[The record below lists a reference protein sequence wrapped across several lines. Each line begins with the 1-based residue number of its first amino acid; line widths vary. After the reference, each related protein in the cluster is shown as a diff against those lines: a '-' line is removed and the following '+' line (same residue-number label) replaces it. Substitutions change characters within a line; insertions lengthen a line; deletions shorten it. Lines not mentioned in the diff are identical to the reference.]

1 MSTHTENG
9 HMEKLQVLAEQVIAF
24 KTGEMVS
31 QMIYLG
37 DRLGLYEALRGQG
50 GLTAAELAA
59 ESGLHTRWVLE
70 WLRNQAAAGLL
81 VYKGDNRFSLSRE
94 AAVIFTEPDHPFY
107 LSGFFA
113 APTPPRVFDH
123 LETAFQNGLGM
134 TWDEHGPKVACMI
147 KRMTSPSHKMLPEFL
162 SRVDGLTKRLK
173 DGIQV
178 VDVGC
183 GSGVALRVLAAAY
196 PNSSFVG
203 YDPSANAIALAHED
217 TKRSGLTNITYHVA
231 RGETLPNEPTFD
243 VVMTLDCMHDM
254 TRPREVVAAIR
265 RAIKPDG
272 VWIIKDIR
280 CAESFEENLE
290 NPLAAVLYGISVV
303 YCMSAAMSEPGGA
316 GLGTMGFSP
325 VVAQKM
331 TAAGGFSQFE
341 QLDIEEDPF
350 NFFYAARP

>member
-1 MSTHTENG
+1 
-9 HMEKLQVLAEQVIAF
+9 
-24 KTGEMVS
+24 
-31 QMIYLG
+31 MIYLG

-50 GLTAAELAA
+50 ALNAAELAA
-59 ESGLHTRWVLE
+59 GTGLHIRWVLE
-70 WLRNQAAAGLL
+70 WLRNQASAGL
-81 VYKGDNRFSLSRE
+81 VTYEGNDRFSLPDE

-162 SRVDGLTKRLK
+162 GRVDGLTRRLEE
-173 DGIQV
+173 GAHV

-183 GSGVALRVLAAAY
+183 GSGVALRVLAAAF
-196 PNSSFVG
+196 PKSTFEG
-203 YDPSANAIALAHED
+203 YDPSANAIELAQAD
-217 TKRSGLTNITYHVA
+217 TAKSGLTNITYHVA
-231 RGETLPNEPTFD
+231 RGETLPNEPTYD

-254 TRPREVVAAIR
+254 TRPDDIVQAIR
-265 RAIKPDG
+265 HAIKPDG

-280 CAESFEENLE
+280 CAETFEENLT
-290 NPLAAVLYGISVV
+290 NPLSPVLYGISVV
-303 YCMSAAMSEPGGA
+303 YCMSAAMSELDGA

-325 VVAQKM
+325 GVAQKM
-331 TAAGGFSQFE
+331 TAAGGFTQFK
-341 QLDIEEDPF
+341 QLDIEEDMF
-350 NFFYAARP
+350 NFFYAVRP